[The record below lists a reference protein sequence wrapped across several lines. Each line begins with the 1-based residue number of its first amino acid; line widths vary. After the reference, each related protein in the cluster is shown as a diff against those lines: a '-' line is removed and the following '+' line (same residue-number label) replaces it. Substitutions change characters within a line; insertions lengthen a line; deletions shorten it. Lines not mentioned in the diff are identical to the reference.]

1 MESFKTEIAK
11 KLAEKTGRGWEELA
25 KAIEVPPQAEFG
37 DFAFPCHGLAKV
49 MRKNPAQI
57 AAELASA
64 IPIGDGVKK
73 VQAVAGYVNFLVDRA
88 RASQEVL
95 KQIFGEGASYGSGKL
110 GDGKTIAIDYS
121 SPNIAKHFGV
131 GHLRSTAIGHSLY
144 RIYRKLGYKTVGI
157 NHLGDWGTQ
166 FGQLIAA
173 FKKWGSEEKLSEDPI
188 THLFELYVR
197 FNKEAKE
204 NPEMA
209 EEGRFWFKK
218 LEEGDADTRQ
228 LWQHFKDLSLQ
239 EFERIYAA
247 FLGISFDYYWG
258 ESFYN
263 DKIEG
268 VIKLLE
274 EKKLS
279 RLSEGAL
286 VVDLSAFDM
295 PPLLLRKKDE
305 ATLYSTRD
313 LAAAILRWERFGFER
328 SLYVVNVAQD
338 LHFKQLFKTLELAGF
353 SWASRLV
360 HVSFGWVKFG
370 DAVMSTREGNIV
382 FLKEVL
388 EKGIELAEKT
398 IREKNPDLKDL
409 DKTAKMIAVGAIM
422 FADLSARRHKDIT
435 FRWEEVLN
443 FEGETGPYLQYTHA
457 RLASLLRKYGKPVKG
472 DVNFDLIATE
482 PVWPVVR
489 QLGNFPSTVLAA
501 AEAYEPSFI
510 ATYLLD
516 LAKAFNAFYQTE
528 RILTDDEP
536 ATDAKILLCSGVK
549 SVLKEGLYL
558 LGIESPEE
566 M

>member
-11 KLAEKTGRGWEELA
+11 KLAEKTGQHWEELV

-57 AAELASA
+57 AAELASSMVV
-64 IPIGDGVKK
+64 GNGLKK
-73 VQAVAGYVNFLVDRA
+73 VQAVAGYVNFWVDRA
-88 RASQEVL
+88 RAAHEVL
-95 KQIFGEGASYGSGKL
+95 KKIFGEGESYGASKL

-204 NPEMA
+204 NQAFA

-218 LEEGDADTRQ
+218 LEDGDADTRK
-228 LWQHFKDLSLQ
+228 LWQHFKDLSLK

-247 FLGISFDYYWG
+247 LEISFDYYWG

-263 DKIEG
+263 DKIER

-279 RLSEGAL
+279 ALSEGAL
-286 VVDLSAFDM
+286 VVDLSSFNM

-313 LAAAILRWERFGFER
+313 LAAAMHRWEQFQFER

-353 SWASRLV
+353 PWASRMV
-360 HVSFGWVKFG
+360 HVSFGWVRFG

-388 EKGIELAEKT
+388 EKGIDLAEKT
-398 IREKNPDLKDL
+398 IRGKNPDLKDL
-409 DKTAKMIAVGAIM
+409 DKTARMIAVGAIM
-422 FADLSARRHKDIT
+422 FTDLSTRRLKDIT

-457 RLASLLRKYGKPVKG
+457 RLASLLRKYAKPVKG
-472 DVNFDLIATE
+472 GVNFDLLATE
-482 PVWPVVR
+482 AVWPVVR
-489 QLGNFPSTVLAA
+489 QLGNFPSTVLAS

-516 LAKAFNAFYQTE
+516 LAKAFNAFYQAE
-528 RILTDDEP
+528 RILTDDAA

>member
-1 MESFKTEIAK
+1 MESFKEEIARR
-11 KLAEKTGRGWEELA
+11 LAQKIGRAWEEVV
-25 KAIEVPPQAEFG
+25 KVIEVPPQPEFG
-37 DFAFPCHGLAKV
+37 DFAFPCYGLAKV
-49 MRKNPAQI
+49 LKKNPAQVAAEIASSI
-57 AAELASA
+57 AA
-64 IPIGDGVKK
+64 GNGVKRIE
-73 VQAVAGYVNFLVDRA
+73 AAAGYVNFWVDHPRA
-88 RASQEVL
+88 AEEVL
-95 KQIFGEGASYGSGKL
+95 VKIFREGEAYGGSTIGN
-110 GDGKTIAIDYS
+110 GKTIVIDYS

-173 FKKWGSEEKLSEDPI
+173 FKKWGSEAVLQRDPI
-188 THLFELYVR
+188 PHLFELYVK
-197 FNKEAKE
+197 FNKEARDNIE
-204 NPEMA
+204 LE
-209 EEGRFWFKK
+209 EEGRLWFKK
-218 LEEGDADTRQ
+218 LEDGDAETRQ
-228 LWQHFKDLSLQ
+228 LWQHFKDLSAQ

-247 FLGISFDYYWG
+247 LGIRFDYYWG

-263 DKIEG
+263 DKIEQ

-286 VVDLSAFDM
+286 IVDLSPFNM

-313 LAAAILRWERFGFER
+313 LAAAIHRWENFQFDR

-353 SWASRLV
+353 DWHSRMV

-388 EKGIELAEKT
+388 AKGVELAGKT
-398 IREKNPDLKDL
+398 ICEKNPGLKDME
-409 DKTAKMIAVGAIM
+409 KTAKMIAVGAIL
-422 FADLSARRHKDIT
+422 FADLSTRRNKDIT
-435 FRWEEVLN
+435 FRWEEILN

-457 RLASLLRKYGKPVKG
+457 RLASLQRKYGQPVRAN
-472 DVNFDLIATE
+472 VNFDLISSE
-482 PVWPVVR
+482 RVWPTVR
-489 QLGNFPSTVLAA
+489 QLGNFPSTLLAA

-510 ATYLLD
+510 ASYLLD
-516 LAKAFNAFYQTE
+516 LAKAFNAFYQAE
-528 RILTDDEP
+528 RILTEEAA
-536 ATDAKILLCSGVK
+536 ATEAKILLCSCVK

>member
-1 MESFKTEIAK
+1 MESFKAEIAK
-11 KLAEKTGRGWEELA
+11 KLAEKTGRGWEELV
-25 KAIEVPPQAEFG
+25 KTIEVPPQPEFG
-37 DFAFPCHGLAKV
+37 DFAFPCHGLAKAL
-49 MRKNPAQI
+49 RKNPAQI
-57 AAELASA
+57 ASELASA
-64 IPIGDGVKK
+64 IATGDGVKK
-73 VQAVAGYVNFLVDRA
+73 VQAVAGYVNFWVDRTGA
-88 RASQEVL
+88 TQEVL
-95 KQIFGEGASYGSGKL
+95 KQIIKEGTAYGSSRL
-110 GDGKTIAIDYS
+110 GEGKTIVIDYS

-131 GHLRSTAIGHSLY
+131 GHLRSTALGHSLY
-144 RIYRKLGYKTVGI
+144 RIFRKLGYQTVGI

-173 FKKWGSEEKLSEDPI
+173 FKKWGSEEKLSADPI

-197 FNKEAKE
+197 FNKEAKD
-204 NPEMA
+204 NPQMA
-209 EEGRFWFKK
+209 EEARAWFKN
-218 LEEGDADTRQ
+218 LEEGGPETQ
-228 LWQHFKDLSLQ
+228 KLWQHFKDLSLR

-247 FLGISFDYYWG
+247 LGISFDFYWG

-286 VVDLSAFDM
+286 VVDLSAYEM

-305 ATLYSTRD
+305 TTLYSTRD
-313 LAAAILRWERFGFER
+313 LAAAIYRWETFRFEK
-328 SLYVVNVAQD
+328 SLYVVGVAQS
-338 LHFKQLFKTLELAGF
+338 LHFKQLFKTLALMGF
-353 SWASRLV
+353 DWASRLV
-360 HVSFGWVKFG
+360 HVDFGWVKFG

-409 DKTAKMIAVGAIM
+409 DQTARMIAVGAII
-422 FADLSARRHKDIT
+422 FGDLSARRHKDIT

-472 DVNFDLIATE
+472 DVQFELLSAE

-489 QLGNFPSTVLAA
+489 QLGNFPSTVWAA
-501 AEAYEPSFI
+501 AEVYEPSFV
-510 ATYLLD
+510 ARGRRRR
-516 LAKAFNAFYQTE
+516 AG
-528 RILTDDEP
+528 RSR
-536 ATDAKILLCSGVK
+536 CSR
-549 SVLKEGLYL
+549 
-558 LGIESPEE
+558 
-566 M
+566 

>member
-11 KLAEKTGRGWEELA
+11 KLAEKTGRGWEELV

-57 AAELASA
+57 AAELAST
-64 IPIGDGVKK
+64 IVIGDRLKK
-73 VQAVAGYVNFLVDRA
+73 VQAVAGYVNFWVDRT

-95 KQIFGEGASYGSGKL
+95 KKIFGDGESYGSSSL
-110 GDGKTIAIDYS
+110 GNGKTIALDYS

-144 RIYRKLGYKTVGI
+144 HIFKKLGYRVVGI

-173 FKKWGSEEKLSEDPI
+173 FKKWGSEEELKCDPVS
-188 THLFELYVR
+188 HLFELYVR
-197 FNKEAKE
+197 FNKEAKDS
-204 NPEMA
+204 PQLA
-209 EEGRFWFKK
+209 EEARGWFKK
-218 LEEGDADTRQ
+218 LEEGNSETQ
-228 LWQHFKDLSLQ
+228 KIWQHFKDLSLA
-239 EFERIYAA
+239 EFARIYAA
-247 FLGISFDYYWG
+247 LGIHFDHFTG

-263 DKIEG
+263 DKMER
-268 VIKLLE
+268 VIKLLA

-279 RLSEGAL
+279 KISEEAL
-286 VVDLSAFDM
+286 IVDLSAFDM
-295 PPLLLRKKDE
+295 PPLLLKKKDE

-313 LAAAILRWERFGFER
+313 LAAAIYRWESFQFEK
-328 SLYVVNVAQD
+328 SLYVVGVAQS
-338 LHFKQLFKTLELAGF
+338 LHFKQLFKTLELAGYP
-353 SWASRLV
+353 WASRLV

-398 IREKNPDLKDL
+398 IREKNPQLKDL
-409 DKTAKMIAVGAIM
+409 DKTARMIAVGAIM
-422 FADLSARRHKDIT
+422 FADLSARRQKDIT

-443 FEGETGPYLQYTHA
+443 FEGETGPYLQYTYA
-457 RLASLLRKYGKPVKG
+457 RLASLLRKYGKSVKS
-472 DVNFDLIATE
+472 DVNFDLLATE

-528 RILTDDEP
+528 RILTDDTA
-536 ATDAKILLCSGVK
+536 ATDAKMLLCSGVK

>member
-1 MESFKTEIAK
+1 MESFKEEIAK
-11 KLAEKTGRGWEELA
+11 KLALKTGRGWEELV
-25 KAIEVPPQAEFG
+25 KTIEVPPQPEFG

-49 MRKNPAQI
+49 MKKNPAVI
-57 AAELASA
+57 AAELAAA
-64 IPIGDGVKK
+64 ITVVDGIKK
-73 VQAVAGYVNFLVDRA
+73 VQAAAGYVNFWVDRS
-88 RASQEVL
+88 RASREVL
-95 KQIFGEGASYGSGKL
+95 KNIFGEGASYGSSKVGE
-110 GDGKTIAIDYS
+110 GKTIAIDYS

-173 FKKWGSEEKLSEDPI
+173 FKKWGSEEKLSEVPI

-204 NPEMA
+204 NPALA
-209 EEGRFWFKK
+209 EEGRSWFKK
-218 LEEGDADTRQ
+218 LENGDAETRK
-228 LWQHFKDLSLQ
+228 LWQHFKDLSLK
-239 EFERIYAA
+239 EFERIYRA
-247 FLGISFDYYWG
+247 LGISFDYYWG

-263 DKIEG
+263 DKIER

-286 VVDLSAFDM
+286 VVDLSAYDM

-313 LAAAILRWERFGFER
+313 LAAAILRWEQFQFDR

-353 SWASRLV
+353 DWSSRMV

-409 DKTAKMIAVGAIM
+409 EKTARMIAEGAIM
-422 FADLSARRHKDIT
+422 FADLSTRRHKDIT

-472 DVNFDLIATE
+472 EVNFDLLSSE
-482 PVWPVVR
+482 RVWPAAR
-489 QLGNFPSTVLAA
+489 QLGNFPSTLLAA

-510 ATYLLD
+510 ATHLLD

-528 RILTDDEP
+528 RILTDDAA
-536 ATDAKILLCSGVK
+536 ATDARILLCSCVK
-549 SVLKEGLYL
+549 TVLKEGLYL

>member
-1 MESFKTEIAK
+1 MESFKAEIAK
-11 KLAEKTGRGWEELA
+11 KLTEKTGQSLEELVR
-25 KAIEVPPQAEFG
+25 AIEVPPQAEFG

-57 AAELASA
+57 ATELASSIA
-64 IPIGDGVKK
+64 TGDGVKK
-73 VQAVAGYVNFLVDRA
+73 VQAVAGYVNFWVDRV
-88 RASQEVL
+88 RASQEVV
-95 KQIFGEGASYGSGKL
+95 KKIFDEGATYGSGKV
-110 GDGKTIAIDYS
+110 GEGKTIAIDYS

-144 RIYRKLGYKTVGI
+144 RIFRKLGYQTVGI

-173 FKKWGSEEKLSEDPI
+173 FKKWGSEETLKRDPI

-209 EEGRFWFKK
+209 EEARAWFKK
-218 LEEGDADTRQ
+218 LEEGGPETQ
-228 LWQHFKDLSLQ
+228 KLWQHFKDLSLH

-247 FLGISFDYYWG
+247 LGISFDYYWG

-286 VVDLSAFDM
+286 VVDLSDYNM

-313 LAAAILRWERFGFER
+313 LAAAILRWEKFQFDR

-353 SWASRLV
+353 PWASRLV

-370 DAVMSTREGNIV
+370 DAIMSTREGNIV

-409 DKTAKMIAVGAIM
+409 DKTARMIAVGAIM

-457 RLASLLRKYGKPVKG
+457 RLASLLRKYGKPMSR
-472 DVNFDLIATE
+472 DVNFDLLATE
-482 PVWPVVR
+482 SVWPAVR

-516 LAKAFNAFYQTE
+516 LAKAFNTFYQAE
-528 RILTDDEP
+528 RILTDDAT
-536 ATDAKILLCSGVK
+536 ATDAKIVLCSCVK
-549 SVLKEGLYL
+549 SVLKEGLFL

>member
-1 MESFKTEIAK
+1 MESFKAEIAK
-11 KLAEKTGRGWEELA
+11 KLAAKTGRGWEELV
-25 KAIEVPPQAEFG
+25 KVIEVPPLPEFG

-57 AAELASA
+57 ASELASS
-64 IPIGDGVKK
+64 ITIDDGLKK
-73 VQAVAGYVNFLVDRA
+73 VQAVAGYVNFWVDRI
-88 RASQEVL
+88 RAAKEVL
-95 KQIFGEGASYGSGKL
+95 QAVFVQRENYGSSGIGEGK
-110 GDGKTIAIDYS
+110 KIVVDYS

-131 GHLRSTAIGHSLY
+131 GHLRSTAIGHSLC
-144 RIYRKLGYKTVGI
+144 RIFRKLGYQTIGI

-204 NPEMA
+204 NQDMA

-218 LEEGDADTRQ
+218 LEEGDPDARR
-228 LWQHFKDLSLQ
+228 LWQHFENLSLR
-239 EFERIYAA
+239 EFDRVYAA
-247 FLGISFDYYWG
+247 LGIVFDYYWG

-279 RLSEGAL
+279 GLSEGAL
-286 VVDLSAFDM
+286 IVDLSAYDM

-313 LAAAILRWERFGFER
+313 LAAAIHRWEQFHFDR

-353 SWASRLV
+353 DWYSRMA

-370 DAVMSTREGNIV
+370 DAIMSTREGNIV

-388 EKGIELAEKT
+388 EKGVELAEKT
-398 IREKNPDLKDL
+398 IREKNPELKDINR
-409 DKTAKMIAVGAIM
+409 TARMIAVGAIM

-472 DVNFDLIATE
+472 NVNFDLIASE
-482 PVWPVVR
+482 SVWPVVR
-489 QLGNFPSTVLAA
+489 QLGNFPATVATS

-510 ATYLLD
+510 ATHLLD
-516 LAKAFNAFYQTE
+516 LAKAFNAFYQAE
-528 RILTDDEP
+528 RILTDDTA
-536 ATDAKILLCSGVK
+536 ATDAKILLCSCVQT
-549 SVLKEGLYL
+549 VLKEGLYL

>member
-1 MESFKTEIAK
+1 MESFKAEIAK
-11 KLAEKTGRGWEELA
+11 KLALKTGRSWEEVV
-25 KAIEVPPQAEFG
+25 KTIEVPPQPEFG

-49 MRKNPAQI
+49 LKKNPAQI
-57 AAELASA
+57 AAELASSIA
-64 IPIGDGVKK
+64 AGDGVKK
-73 VQAVAGYVNFLVDRA
+73 VQAVAGYVNFWVDRSCAA
-88 RASQEVL
+88 REVL
-95 KQIFGEGASYGSGKL
+95 KTIFDKGASYGSSTL
-110 GDGKTIAIDYS
+110 GNGKTIVIDYS

-144 RIYRKLGYKTVGI
+144 RIFRKLGYKTVGV

-173 FKKWGSEEKLSEDPI
+173 FKKWGSEEKLQQDPI

-197 FNKEAKE
+197 FNKEAKG

-209 EEGRFWFKK
+209 EEGRSWFKK
-218 LEEGDADTRQ
+218 LEDGDPETRKP
-228 LWQHFKDLSLQ
+228 WQHFKDLSLK
-239 EFERIYAA
+239 EFERIYAV
-247 FLGISFDYYWG
+247 LGITFDYYWG

-263 DKIEG
+263 DKIEQ

-274 EKKLS
+274 KKKLS

-286 VVDLSAFDM
+286 VVDLSAYDM

-313 LAAAILRWERFGFER
+313 LAAATHRWEEFQFDR

-353 SWASRLV
+353 DWSSRMV
-360 HVSFGWVKFG
+360 HISFGWVKFG

-382 FLKEVL
+382 FLKDVL

-409 DKTAKMIAVGAIM
+409 DKTAKMIAVGAIL
-422 FADLSARRHKDIT
+422 FADLSTRRHKDIT

-472 DVNFDLIATE
+472 EVNFGLISSET
-482 PVWPVVR
+482 VWPVVR

-510 ATYLLD
+510 ASHLLD
-516 LAKAFNAFYQTE
+516 LAKAFNAFYQAE
-528 RILTDDEP
+528 RILTDDAA
-536 ATDAKILLCSGVK
+536 ATGAKILLCFCVK

>member
-11 KLAEKTGRGWEELA
+11 KLAEKTGQRWEELVRV
-25 KAIEVPPQAEFG
+25 IEVPPQAEFG

-57 AAELASA
+57 ASELASS
-64 IPIGDGVKK
+64 IVLGNGVKK
-73 VQAVAGYVNFLVDRA
+73 VQAVAGYVNFWVDRA

-95 KQIFGEGASYGSGKL
+95 RKIFDEGTAYGSSKL
-110 GDGKTIAIDYS
+110 GEGKTIVIDYS

-144 RIYRKLGYKTVGI
+144 RIFGKLGYKTVGI

-173 FKKWGSEEKLSEDPI
+173 FKKWGSEERLSTDPI

-204 NPEMA
+204 NPQMA

-218 LEEGDADTRQ
+218 LEEGDGETRK
-228 LWQHFKDLSLQ
+228 LWQHFKDLSLK
-239 EFERIYAA
+239 EFEWIFAA
-247 FLGISFDYYWG
+247 LGITFDYYWG

-279 RLSEGAL
+279 RHSEGAL
-286 VVDLSAFDM
+286 VVDLSAYEM

-313 LAAAILRWERFGFER
+313 LAAAIYRWDTFRFEK
-328 SLYVVNVAQD
+328 SLYVVGVAQS
-338 LHFKQLFKTLELAGF
+338 LHFKQLFKTLALMGF
-353 SWASRLV
+353 DWASRLV
-360 HVSFGWVKFG
+360 HVDFGWVKFG

-388 EKGIELAEKT
+388 DKGIELAEKT
-398 IREKNPDLKDL
+398 IREKNPDLKDM
-409 DKTAKMIAVGAIM
+409 DKTARMIAVGAIL

-457 RLASLLRKYGKPVKG
+457 RLASLLRKYGKPVSR
-472 DVNFDLIATE
+472 DVNFDLISSE
-482 PVWPVVR
+482 SVWPVIR
-489 QLGNFPSTVLAA
+489 QLGNFPPTILAA

-528 RILTDDEP
+528 RILTGDAT
-536 ATDAKILLCSGVK
+536 ATDAKIVLCSCVK
-549 SVLKEGLYL
+549 SVLKEGLFL